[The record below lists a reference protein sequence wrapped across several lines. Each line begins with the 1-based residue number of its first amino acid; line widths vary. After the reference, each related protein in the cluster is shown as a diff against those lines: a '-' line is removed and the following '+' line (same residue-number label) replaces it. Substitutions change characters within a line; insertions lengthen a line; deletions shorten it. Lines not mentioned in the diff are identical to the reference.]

1 MKRPLNILFIS
12 PTVACYIGGTE
23 TVVGQL
29 SQRLKDR
36 VQLTLLSGV
45 PGEGRKG
52 LINADG
58 FELLTLPFIG
68 RDSKLNHVLSK
79 LLMSSPF
86 KIESYS
92 FFRQLAKSGIDLSRY
107 DCIVTFY
114 EADAYLLSKRYPFM
128 RGRFRHF
135 LPGVSVRG
143 FFKHVPATDV
153 YFFGYRAA
161 EKVKR
166 KWRLTIPS
174 LPLGVDS
181 AFFPN
186 ARPTYPAGTKRLI
199 YIGRL
204 DGSKHVDWLVDF
216 FADSGFAHKGYQL
229 DIVGDGPLMD
239 GLLAKY
245 GQSTGIVFHGR
256 KPQEDIVG
264 ILRQAF
270 LLLHPTDL
278 ESFGLTILEAMAAGV
293 PVITHELDSIKIWA
307 QHHPCYAAH
316 LDRSAWTNAISKFE
330 DPSYWEQISATGI
343 EHAKSFTWERV
354 AEQVLNLMSPHAET
368 ESAKTTVAQ

>member
-1 MKRPLNILFIS
+1 MKRQLNVLFIS

-23 TVVGQL
+23 TVVSQL
-29 SQRLKDR
+29 SQRLKDKVR
-36 VQLTLLSGV
+36 LTVLSGS
-45 PGEGRKG
+45 PGDGRKN
-52 LINADG
+52 LIEADG

-68 RDSKLNHVLSK
+68 RDSTLNHVLSK

-114 EADAYLLSKRYPFM
+114 EADAYLLAKRYPSM
-128 RGRFRHF
+128 QKHFRHF
-135 LPGVSVRG
+135 LPGVSIRG
-143 FFKHVPATDV
+143 FFRHVPATDV
-153 YFFGYRAA
+153 FFFGYRAA

-181 AFFPN
+181 SFFPDKPP
-186 ARPTYPAGTKRLI
+186 AYPSGIKRLV

-216 FADSGFAHKGYQL
+216 FADSKLAHKGYQL

-239 GLLAKY
+239 GLLARH
-245 GQSTGIVFHGR
+245 GQSAGICFHGR
-256 KPQEDIVG
+256 KRQEEVIF

-270 LLLHPTDL
+270 LLLHPTDH

-307 QHHPCYAAH
+307 QHHPHYAAH
-316 LDRSAWTNAISKFE
+316 LDRSAWANAISAFE
-330 DPSYWEQISATGI
+330 EPSFWEQASAAGI
-343 EHAKSFTWERV
+343 EHAQSFAWDKV
-354 AEQVLNLMSPHAET
+354 AEQVLDLMSPGAET
-368 ESAKTTVAQ
+368 GAAKALVTP